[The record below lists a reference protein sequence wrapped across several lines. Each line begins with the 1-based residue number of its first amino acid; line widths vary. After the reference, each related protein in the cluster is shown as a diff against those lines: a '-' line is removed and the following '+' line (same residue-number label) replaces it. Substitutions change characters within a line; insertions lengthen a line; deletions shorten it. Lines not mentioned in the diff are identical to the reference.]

1 MFFYAIMISVLAP
14 KSSYAMTRGYA
25 RRSIHSSHL
34 ELDSKD
40 DERLLQANNCVGD
53 LYQGNLICAAED
65 LKIGVTGST
74 VHDAGAYEDGNVWK
88 GVCAEVDDYV
98 SISLA
103 VTMEFNPSRYDVG
116 M

>member
-14 KSSYAMTRGYA
+14 KSSYAMTRGYG